1 MGAAGRWTAGLA
13 VLLAAVAACADSP
26 KSPAAAS
33 LAPLEGAWTLALEP
47 AQRRQLRVMR
57 FVLREP
63 PPTDEELLQAGFR
76 DDEAR
81 TAVTLLREVRSAPQG
96 ERVAQLRA
104 MVAAMEDSAMVIQ
117 DGRLRMQVGPVTR
130 EGRLELVEVHGRR
143 YQLRTIDAAG
153 VAEPL
158 TVATT
163 DSGLVV
169 GEGSEA
175 MHFVRR

>member
-1 MGAAGRWTAGLA
+1 MGAALR
-13 VLLAAVAACADSP
+13 AAARLVAIFTLGTACADAP
-26 KSPAAAS
+26 GTATPAS
-33 LAPLEGAWTLALEP
+33 LAPLEGAWTLSLEP

-63 PPTDEELLQAGFR
+63 PPSDEELLQAGFR

-104 MVAAMEDSAMVIQ
+104 MVAAMEDSAMVIR

-130 EGRLELVEVHGRR
+130 EGRLELVELHGQR
-143 YQLRTIDAAG
+143 YELHTIDASG
-153 VAEPL
+153 TPEPL
-158 TVATT
+158 TISTT
-163 DSGLVV
+163 ERGLVV
-169 GEGSEA
+169 GEGSEV